1 MFEYNK
7 KYWERMFESDD
18 EDVKPNRTW
27 DAAGILIGLG
37 LGALIGAL
45 LHQTVPLMALGG
57 ALGMWIGNRFER

>member
-1 MFEYNK
+1 
-7 KYWERMFESDD
+7 MFESDD

-27 DAAGILIGLG
+27 YAAGILIGLG

>member
-27 DAAGILIGLG
+27 YAAGILIC
-37 LGALIGAL
+37 L
-45 LHQTVPLMALGG
+45 LYTSDA
-57 ALGMWIGNRFER
+57 ADE